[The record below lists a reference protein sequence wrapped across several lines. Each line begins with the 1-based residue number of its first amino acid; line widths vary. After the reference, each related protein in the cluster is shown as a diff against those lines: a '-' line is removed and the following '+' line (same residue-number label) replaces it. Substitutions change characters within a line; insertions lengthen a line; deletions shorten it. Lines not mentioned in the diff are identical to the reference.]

1 MTAGDTRKR
10 LGTQFAGVI
19 FFLVLALMLWF
30 AVAVYEKRF
39 TTVDSVILRAD
50 RVGMQLDENAEVK
63 VRGVPFGEVR
73 DVRTTPAGAEIEL
86 AMDPAKIDQLP
97 RNVSA
102 RLLPKTV
109 FGERYV
115 SLVLPDQ
122 PDPHSLAAGDVIPQD
137 RSENAI
143 ELERVLGNLLPL
155 LEAVQPQKL
164 SASLGAVAQ
173 ALDTRGEALGESI
186 VGLDRLLAETNPLM
200 PQFKEAISGTADVAE
215 LYTDV
220 APEILQ
226 ALADLTVTGRTIAD
240 ERESLDALYAE
251 VRTAARELGAFLRD
265 NRNSLIG
272 LTESSRPTLELL
284 AKYSPS
290 FPCLFDSVN
299 RLTPLLEKAFGAGTG
314 EPGLHVKLSVQQPR
328 GKYVP
333 GRDAPVYN
341 AGGGP
346 RCYPPGSA
354 PGQGRRAAAGGPA
367 PRAAASLPLALQS
380 IPIENSP
387 YERQLMAE
395 LMAPVLG
402 VTPPEVAGWSGMLLG
417 PLLRGTEVTLR

>member
-1 MTAGDTRKR
+1 MTASDTRRR
-10 LGTQFAGVI
+10 LGTQFAGVV

-30 AVAVYEKRF
+30 TVAVYEKRF
-39 TTVDSVILRAD
+39 TTVDIVTLRAD
-50 RVGMQLDENAEVK
+50 RIGLQLAENAEVK

-73 DVRTTPAGAEIEL
+73 DVRTTEAGAEIEL
-86 AMDPAKIDQLP
+86 ALDPESIDELP

-115 SLVLPDQ
+115 SLVLPDR
-122 PDPHSLAAGDVIPQD
+122 PDRRSLAAGDVIPQD

-173 ALDTRGEALGESI
+173 ALDTRGAALGESI

-200 PQFKEAISGTADVAE
+200 PRFKKAISGTGDVAE
-215 LYTDV
+215 LYSGA

-240 ERESLDALYAE
+240 ERDNLDALYAE
-251 VRTAARELGAFLRD
+251 VGTAARELNSFVRE
-265 NRNSLIG
+265 NRSSLIG

-290 FPCLFDSVN
+290 FPCLFESVN
-299 RLTPLLEKAFGAGTG
+299 RVTPVLEKAFGAGTA

-333 GRDAPVYN
+333 GRDEPVYN
-341 AGGGP
+341 ARGGP
-346 RCYPPGSA
+346 RCHPPGSG
-354 PGQGRRAAAGGPA
+354 PGQGVRPAGGAHAPHGAAG
-367 PRAAASLPLALQS
+367 LPLALQPV
-380 IPIENSP
+380 PIENSP
-387 YERQLMAE
+387 YERQVIAE

-402 VTPPEVAGWSGMLLG
+402 VAPAEVADWSGMLMG